1 MQIIKL
7 IHKVR
12 KDGNQ
17 NPLFGHIVDEISKK
31 TGEKCA
37 LGFKGA

>member
-1 MQIIKL
+1 MEIIKL
-7 IHKVR
+7 IRKVR
-12 KDGNQ
+12 KDATL
-17 NPLFGHIVDEISKK
+17 NPRFGHIVDEISKT

>member
-7 IHKVR
+7 IHNVR
-12 KDGNQ
+12 KDGTL
-17 NPLFGHIVDEISKK
+17 NPLFGHIVDEIFFKI
-31 TGEKCA
+31 GEKCA